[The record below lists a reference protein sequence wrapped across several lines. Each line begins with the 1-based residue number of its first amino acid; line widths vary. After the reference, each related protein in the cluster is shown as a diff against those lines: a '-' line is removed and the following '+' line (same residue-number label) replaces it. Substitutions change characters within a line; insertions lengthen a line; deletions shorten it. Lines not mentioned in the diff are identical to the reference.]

1 MKKSIL
7 GFCCLLA
14 SATGASPAL
23 AVDLMQIYQDA
34 QANDARYAAAKAA
47 YQARQERLP
56 QAKAGLRPSINLDA
70 RYNYNDIDVD
80 YDSPTFNSGRR
91 NYSAYDYGVNLSQ
104 PIYRRQ
110 NMLAV
115 SQAEI
120 EVAQAGT
127 ELDLAA
133 QDLILRTAQAYFDV
147 LLARYNL
154 RTERSQQS
162 ALAEQL
168 EQAKRN
174 FVVGTATITDQREA
188 QARYDLTSAR
198 VLVAENDLRVAQEAL
213 QVLTG
218 KPITD
223 ELAGLRP
230 NVDFEAPTPTSIDAW
245 VDRAHADNLEI
256 LRARQTVEIAQTEI
270 KVQRAGHQPTLDLVG
285 SLSKNH
291 QGSSAFGVGSDTSAG
306 VVGVEFNLPLY
317 QGGVV
322 NSRTREAIAAEQ
334 RSADELENTR
344 RTVAQSTREAY
355 LGVTSGIAQV
365 SAYRQAV
372 SSTQLQLESTKLGQ
386 EVGVRTQVDVL
397 NAEGQL
403 ALAYLDLARSVYNTL
418 LSQLRL
424 QASVGR
430 LVQADLLSINDLL
443 ETNPGAG
450 ANTSTNTNN
459 SANTSNN
466 ATPSP
471 AANTQPKK

>member
-1 MKKSIL
+1 MLKKSLFAI
-7 GFCCLLA
+7 CLLG
-14 SATGASPAL
+14 SLGASPAL
-23 AVDLMQIYQDA
+23 AVDLMEIYQDA
-34 QANDARYAAAKAA
+34 KQNDARYAAALAA

-56 QAKAGLRPSINLDA
+56 QARAGLLPNVNLDA
-70 RYNYNDIDVD
+70 GADYNDIDVD

-91 NYSAYDYGVNLSQ
+91 DYESYRYGVNLRQ

-115 SQAEI
+115 DQAVV
-120 EVAQAGT
+120 EVAQAAT

-154 RTERSQQS
+154 RTERSQQT
-162 ALAEQL
+162 ALAQQL

-198 VLVAENDLRVAQEAL
+198 VLVAENNLRVVKEAL

-218 KPITD
+218 RPVGG

-230 NVDFEAPTPTSIDAW
+230 EVDFTAPTPASMDAW
-245 VDRAHADNLEI
+245 VDQAYSSNLEI
-256 LRARQTVEIAQTEI
+256 LRARQSVEIAQTEV
-270 KVQRAGHQPTLDLVG
+270 KRQSAGHQPTLDLIG
-285 SLSKNH
+285 SLSQDH
-291 QGSSAFGVGSDTSAG
+291 QGSSAFGVGSDTTAG
-306 VVGVEFNLPLY
+306 VIGVEFNLPLY
-317 QGGVV
+317 QGGAIS
-322 NSRTREAIAAEQ
+322 SRTREAVALQQ
-334 RSADELENTR
+334 RSTDELENTR
-344 RTVAQSTREAY
+344 REVAQSTRDAF

-365 SAYRQAV
+365 SAFQQAV
-372 SSTQLQLESTKLGQ
+372 SSTQLQLESTKLGM

-403 ALAYLDLARSVYNTL
+403 SLARLDLAQSVYNTL

-430 LVQADLLSINDLL
+430 LVEADLLNINNLL
-443 ETNPGAG
+443 D
-450 ANTSTNTNN
+450 
-459 SANTSNN
+459 
-466 ATPSP
+466 
-471 AANTQPKK
+471 TQSSGN